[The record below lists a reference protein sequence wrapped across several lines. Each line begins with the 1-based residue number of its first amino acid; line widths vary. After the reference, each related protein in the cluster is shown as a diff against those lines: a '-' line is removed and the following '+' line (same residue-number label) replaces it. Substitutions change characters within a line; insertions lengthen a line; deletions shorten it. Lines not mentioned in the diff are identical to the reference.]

1 MEWRC
6 EWCGKPHEEDDP
18 PCDNCGHGSFE
29 RAVVPVANSE
39 ETLGSEAT
47 VWVCTACGREHTKHN
62 PPCSRCGNADLEL
75 QRQEVSDDELE
86 VPGYFDLLTPRYI
99 LGLVVVLAVAGVF
112 ALGVTGIVDIPGFGG
127 GVPEVSDVP
136 GDAAAAGN
144 VSFDDAER
152 AYLTRL
158 NDARESASVSPL
170 SRDGDLDAV
179 AAFLNQKR
187 VKEEGVSREEND
199 QIRGVLEGACERSP
213 EVAIANVGTDSV
225 TSAASLG
232 DALVTATVQNRG
244 TDTMEGARTGL
255 DLHATPDGRVYLL
268 QVVC

>member
-29 RAVVPVANSE
+29 RAVVPVANAGES
-39 ETLGSEAT
+39 LGSEAK
-47 VWVCTACGREHTKHN
+47 VWVCTSCGREHTKHT
-62 PPCSRCGNADLEL
+62 PPCSRCGHGELEL
-75 QRQEVSDDELE
+75 QRQEVGEDELE
-86 VPGYFDLLTPRYI
+86 VPGYVDLLTPRYV

-112 ALGVTGIVDIPGFGG
+112 ALGVTGVVDIPGFGG

-136 GDAAAAGN
+136 GDPAAAGG
-144 VSFDDAER
+144 VPFDDAEA
-152 AYLTRL
+152 AYLSGL
-158 NDARESASVSPL
+158 NDARESASVPAL
-170 SRDGDLDAV
+170 SRDDDLDAV

-187 VKEEGVSREEND
+187 VKEEGVSGEEND
-199 QIRGVLEGACERSP
+199 RVRGVLEGACETSP
-213 EVAIANVGTDSV
+213 EVVTANVPPDAF

-232 DALVTATVQNRG
+232 DALVTATVQEG
-244 TDTMEGARTGL
+244 GADTADGARTGV
-255 DLHATPDGRVYLL
+255 DLHATPGGQVYLL

>member
-29 RAVVPVANSE
+29 RAVVPVAGAGES
-39 ETLGSEAT
+39 LGSEAK
-47 VWVCTACGREHTKHN
+47 VWVCTSCGREHTKHN
-62 PPCSRCGNADLEL
+62 PPCSRCGHGELEL

-86 VPGYFDLLTPRYI
+86 VPGYVDLLTPRYV

-112 ALGVTGIVDIPGFGG
+112 VLGVTGVVDIPGFGG

-136 GDAAAAGN
+136 GNAAAAGN

-152 AYLTRL
+152 AYLSRL
-158 NDARESASVSPL
+158 NDARERVNVSSL

-179 AAFLNQKR
+179 ATFFNQKR
-187 VKEEGVSREEND
+187 VKAEGVSREERD
-199 QIRGVLEGACERSP
+199 RVQGVLEGTCETSP
-213 EVAIANVGTDSV
+213 QVVTASV
-225 TSAASLG
+225 PPESVDSAAALG
-232 DALVTATVQNRG
+232 DALVASSVQDGEADTVDG
-244 TDTMEGARTGL
+244 TRTGV
-255 DLHATPDGRVYLL
+255 DLHATPDGQVYLL